1 MISIAIATLNRA
13 DELRLTLESMRLLD
27 VRGIE
32 AFEIIVVDNGSSDET
47 ESVAAEFEETFAGR
61 LRYCRCGE
69 QGLSHARNR
78 AIAEARFPIIAFLDD
93 DVQVH
98 PGWLRTLADAYAS
111 GNYAA
116 VGGKAYLIYPHARP
130 RWLSDR
136 DEGLLS
142 KVDHG
147 EQRRIASAEEL
158 FGLNLSLRREWLDRV
173 GLFRTDL
180 GRTGTRLLG
189 GEETELLGR
198 MSRAGA
204 TLLYEPAAVVGH
216 RVAPERLRRR
226 WFLSRIYWG
235 FRSEAQF
242 MPDDEVGWRGLAR
255 MGWYAGRA
263 IGACGVALGC
273 RGPRSP
279 QLFAAAKRLAA
290 AAGKAIGIAG
300 RMRANWRSGGHESFA
315 PSLENSQC

>member
-13 DELRLTLESMRLLD
+13 EELRQTLESMRSLD

-32 AFEIIVVDNGSSDET
+32 AFEIIVVDNGSIDET
-47 ESVAAEFEETFAGR
+47 ESVAAEFKETFAGR

-93 DVQVH
+93 DVHVH
-98 PGWLRTLADAYAS
+98 PGWLRTLADTFAS
-111 GNYAA
+111 GDYAA

-130 RWLSDR
+130 GWLSDR
-136 DEGLLS
+136 DERLLS

-147 EQRRIASAEEL
+147 EERRIASAEDL
-158 FGLNLSLRREWLDRV
+158 FGLNLSLRRDWLDRV

-180 GRTGTRLLG
+180 GRTGARLLG

-242 MPDDEVGWRGLAR
+242 MPHEEGGWHGLAR
-255 MGWYAGRA
+255 MGWYAG
-263 IGACGVALGC
+263 CGVAACGAALVC
-273 RGPRSP
+273 HGPHSP
-279 QLFAAAKRLAA
+279 EMFAASKRVAA
-290 AAGKAIGIAG
+290 AVGKAIGIGG
-300 RMRANWRSGGHESFA
+300 RLRANVWRIARESFA